1 MHKKVIDNLSKIVG
15 DEFISTRPDVLLA
28 NSVTASM
35 ASDGVLPG
43 AVVRPADAEQVSEI
57 LMLASKN
64 KIPVTPR
71 SGGSSLQEEAIP
83 EPDGLVV
90 ELLRLGGIKLYKELG
105 SVTVGAGVTYGELEK
120 FLKKHD
126 LFVPVYPESSLMCT
140 VAGQVS
146 VNGAGP
152 GSSLF
157 GCTGEL
163 VLGVEVVLPDGKIIT
178 TGSEANPY
186 ASGPYQRYSFGPDI
200 TGLFIGSLGSFG
212 IITKVSM
219 KVFKRHKFYDFNS
232 YGFETHEQ
240 SEKFMVDIKQHDI
253 NALFSS
259 LYEGP
264 LLELFMDMIGEE
276 MGIPQ
281 HNWPFSLVTLT
292 IGSVRED
299 LMKSDA
305 ALAKKLCEKHGGHVI
320 GIREVAEHEWNNRFW
335 FFVRAC
341 YVHGY
346 HWRTLYHHQT
356 PTNAH
361 QSIEEIRKVMDK
373 FGFLGHTAGFASGH
387 SSFNAYPHFY
397 FDPQDPEDEQKV
409 RDAHKELAKILFKT
423 GAVPFKMAEYWSDA
437 IEGMDSYM
445 TLLELV
451 KKTIDSQKIMS
462 PRKLGGV

>member
-1 MHKKVIDNLSKIVG
+1 MDKNIITELSKIVG
-15 DEFISTRPDVLLA
+15 NEYVSTKADILLTY
-28 NSVTASM
+28 SVTASM
-35 ASDGVLPG
+35 ASDPVIPG
-43 AVVRPADAEQVSEI
+43 AIVRPANSEQVSKI
-57 LMLASKN
+57 IQLAAKYNVS
-64 KIPVTPR
+64 VTPR

-90 ELLRLGGIKLYKELG
+90 ELMRLVDIKLYKELR
-105 SVTVGAGVTYGELEK
+105 SVTVGAGVTYGAIEK
-120 FLKKHD
+120 FLKEHD
-126 LFVPVYPESSLMCT
+126 LFIPVYPESSLMCT
-140 VAGQVS
+140 VAGQVA

-152 GSSLF
+152 GSSHF

-163 VLGVEVVLPDGKIIT
+163 VLGVEVVLPDGTIIT

-219 KVFKRHKFYDFNS
+219 KVFKRNKFYDYNT

-240 SEKFMVDIKQHDI
+240 SEQFMVDIKQHDI
-253 NALFSS
+253 NGVFTS

-264 LLELFMDMIGEE
+264 VLELFMDMIGEE
-276 MGIPQ
+276 LGVPK
-281 HNWPFSLVTLT
+281 HNWPFSTVSMT

-320 GIREVAEHEWNNRFW
+320 GISQLPKQEWNGRFW

-341 YVHGY
+341 YVHGW

-361 QSIEEIRKVMDK
+361 QSIEEIRRVMDK
-373 FGFLGHTAGFASGH
+373 YGFLGHTAGFVTGH
-387 SSFNAYPHFY
+387 SSFNAYPHLY
-397 FDPQDPEDEQKV
+397 FDPQDPEDEQKI
-409 RDAHKELAKILFKT
+409 RDAHKELAKTLFKT

-437 IEGMDSYM
+437 IEGMDNYM
-445 TLLELV
+445 ALLELV

-462 PRKLGGV
+462 PRKLGGF